1 MSKQVCSVE
10 GCALVASTKGLC
22 PSHWEAAKKR
32 GEFGSALCSAEGCQR
47 EATDHGLCA
56 SHHRAAKGE

>member
-10 GCALVASTKGLC
+10 GCANVATAKGLC
-22 PSHWEAAKKR
+22 PSHYEAAKKR
-32 GEFGSALCSAEGCQR
+32 GEFGSAICSAEGCQR
-47 EATDHGLCA
+47 EATTDGLCA